1 MRKTTLALFAVG
13 ALTAV
18 SAAAS
23 DLPTQA
29 PGAPLQDTL
38 EKAAVFAARQAWDD
52 AIAAYRVAI
61 AKSPNDPALHNR
73 LGICYQQ
80 KGDAKAARSAYKK
93 ALDIRKDYPEAW
105 NNLGTIEHARGKY
118 KQAVAA
124 YSRAI
129 RVKPQAAVFHKNL
142 GAAWLARGDV
152 ERRSRS
158 GTRPSVS
165 TRRSSRRRRSGSGGR
180 GQPLP
185 AVLPL
190 RQAARGPRRD
200 REGPRVP
207 GEGAR
212 GGLPRLRKDRRRP
225 GLRDAGCRPALRG
238 AEVARSPRVPSGD
251 GRGRTA
257 GEAARPPCF

>member
-13 ALTAV
+13 ALTAL

-29 PGAPLQDTL
+29 PDAPLQDTL

-80 KGDAKAARSAYKK
+80 KGDANAARAAYRK
-93 ALDIRKDYPEAW
+93 ALDIRKDYAEAW

-129 RVKPQAAVFHKNL
+129 KAKPQAAVFHKNL

-152 ERRSRS
+152 ERALEVWNEAFR
-158 GTRPSVS
+158 
-165 TRRSSRRRRSGSGGR
+165 
-180 GQPLP
+180 LDP
-185 AVLPL
+185 AVFESEAIGVRAAGVSLS
-190 RQAARGPRRD
+190 RQYYLYAKLLASRGETEKALEYLVKAHAAGFHDFGRIEGDRDFVTLVADPRY
-200 REGPRVP
+200 
-207 GEGAR
+207 A
-212 GGLPRLRKDRRRP
+212 
-225 GLRDAGCRPALRG
+225 ALK
-238 AEVARSPRVPSGD
+238 
-251 GRGRTA
+251 
-257 GEAARPPCF
+257 